1 MDNKSYAYDQCHTQS
16 GKLAEVGQNWSNMVN
31 GQIILSADLTTFDQ
45 LTLKYICNQGAFA
58 VHFTLAEN
66 LISCILYTSMLSL
79 TCTGVVLGVLDTC

>member
-1 MDNKSYAYDQCHTQS
+1 MTNATLKVENWP
-16 GKLAEVGQNWSNMVN
+16 KLVKIGQICMVN
-31 GQIILSADLTTFDQ
+31 GQIILSTDLTTFDQ